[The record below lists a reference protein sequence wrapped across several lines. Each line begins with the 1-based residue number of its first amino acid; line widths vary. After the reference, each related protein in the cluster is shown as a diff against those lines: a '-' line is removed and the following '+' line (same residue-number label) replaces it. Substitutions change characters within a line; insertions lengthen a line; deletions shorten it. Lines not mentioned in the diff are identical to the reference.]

1 MTTTVTTFFDG
12 LAIRKW
18 RPLPFFYGFAAKKVT
33 TAMSSPSSMVA
44 IVFFFSFIVAYVLVH

>member
-44 IVFFFSFIVAYVLVH
+44 IVFFFPLLLLMF